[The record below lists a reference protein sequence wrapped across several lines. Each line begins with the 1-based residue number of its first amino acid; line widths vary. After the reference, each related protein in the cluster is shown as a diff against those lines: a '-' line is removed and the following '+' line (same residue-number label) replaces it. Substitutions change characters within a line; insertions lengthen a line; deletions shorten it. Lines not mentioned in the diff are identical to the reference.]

1 MRRSFVVAT
10 VLALALLAVNGPAGA
25 GNGPVGLMQV
35 DPAAPTT
42 ADEVVISN
50 QDGDSNTCTNG
61 AVYLFVEQLDGPVVF
76 DDLVVGDQGGEWSQ
90 SLGMLPAGDYLAE
103 ADCDFGESEDQA
115 VGPAADPFFAYVDL
129 EFTVTQV
136 GTLPTDSVPSTT
148 TTAAPTTTAAAGATA
163 TPRFT
168 G

>member
-115 VGPAADPFFAYVDL
+115 VGPAADPFFAYADL

-136 GTLPTDSVPSTT
+136 EPTITSTT
-148 TTAAPTTTAAAGATA
+148 TTTVAPTTTAAAAAATA
-163 TPRFT
+163 APRFT